1 MDASDKAAELRNKN
15 FKAAKNPNKKSHKN
29 KHHKLYQYGNYS
41 GYYSKRNGSE
51 KLGNQ
56 IEDVRLEFL
65 KIFSESHF
73 QSKKVLDIGCNSG
86 MITLSVAKIFNPKAI
101 LGIDIDSGLIGK
113 KDKIILE
120 QMLIELI
127 SDIARSNLE
136 TEKKDPDLENKP
148 EIINSLKNVTFRTAN
163 YILKDINRLEF
174 ETAQYDTILCLS
186 VTKWI
191 HLNFGD
197 DGIKFLFQ
205 RIYKQLNTN
214 GILILEPQSFKTY
227 KKRSKLTPEI
237 EENYKNIKLRP
248 SDFKKYL
255 IDEVGFKVKE
265 YADTN
270 LELPLRHAAQGFNR
284 PMNVYEKK

>member
-1 MDASDKAAELRNKN
+1 MHNLNFKFFCLD
-15 FKAAKNPNKKSHKN
+15 FKAAKNQNKNSHKN
-29 KHHKLYQYGNYS
+29 KHHKLYQYGNYC

-51 KLGNQ
+51 KQGNQ

-65 KIFSESHF
+65 KIFSEFHF

-86 MITLSVAKIFNPKAI
+86 MITLSVAKMFNPKAI

-113 KDKIILE
+113 NYKMSVVQFLT
-120 QMLIELI
+120 QFI
-127 SDIARSNLE
+127 SDRARSNLE
-136 TEKKDPDLENKP
+136 TEKKDPEFENNP
-148 EIINSLKNVTFRTAN
+148 EIMNSLKNVTFRTAN

-237 EENYKNIKLRP
+237 EEHYKNIKLRP

-255 IDEVGFKVKE
+255 IEDVGFKVKE
-265 YADTN
+265 YADIN
-270 LELPLRHAAQGFNR
+270 QELPLRHTAQGFNR
-284 PMNVYEKK
+284 PMNVYEKS